1 MKANFVIHAVNC
13 FTVWSKHFAIE
24 IEFSKD
30 GSCIRYRDSYL
41 ISPLTGET
49 GYDRVSRW
57 QKIRSNGKRSY
68 FIHHGR
74 REFLDGY
81 TRV

>member
-1 MKANFVIHAVNC
+1 MKAKFVIHAVNC
-13 FTVWSKHFAIE
+13 FTVWSKHLAIE
-24 IEFSKD
+24 IEISKD
-30 GSCIRYRDSYL
+30 GSCVRYRDSYYL
-41 ISPLTGET
+41 KGED
-49 GYDRVSRW
+49 GYGRVSRW

-74 REFLDGY
+74 REFMNNY